1 MVAPDTQKIMD
12 MVEEK
17 TGYSVSVLV
26 DDKITTHAS
35 MVSANSSVPMHLVKV
50 NPKYEKYGDYLVA
63 LQCAMLLIKWGDP
76 NRIPDFVVL
85 NDKAKSL
92 LEKFSNL
99 TKKQGVPSE
108 AANEYAKMIV
118 TGVLQQLNSI
128 PIQIISM
135 DMITELCPG
144 LQDLQRESV
153 NNEMREA
160 SRSFSKRIRKMTPKA
175 IFDQNVSMNAAYAI
189 RWSQISGNKT
199 VLLPYRSLGYINK
212 GNRLIDI
219 YAAEVQKSD
228 PDRYI
233 GIVDGWAMILKMDDW
248 YEWRYRKGGSDE

>member
-76 NRIPDFVVL
+76 ERIPDFVVL
-85 NDKAKSL
+85 NDKAGSL
-92 LEKFSNL
+92 TSKFAKLS
-99 TKKQGVPSE
+99 KRRGVPPE
-108 AANEYAKMIV
+108 AALEYANMIV
-118 TGVLQQLNSI
+118 SGILQQLNSL
-128 PIQIISM
+128 PTQIISM
-135 DMITELCPG
+135 DMITELCPDLRS
-144 LQDLQRESV
+144 LQEESV
-153 NNEMREA
+153 NTELREITA
-160 SRSFSKRIRKMTPKA
+160 IFTKQIRKTTPKP
-175 IFDQNVSMNAAYAI
+175 IFDRSAAMNSAYTI
-189 RWSQISGNKT
+189 KWTKITGDKT
-199 VLLPYRSLGYINK
+199 ALLPYQSLGYM
-212 GNRLIDI
+212 NRGEQLLGI
-219 YAAEVQKSD
+219 YEAVSKKND

-233 GIVDGWAMILKMDDW
+233 ETVDGWAKILKMDTW
-248 YEWRYRKGGSDE
+248 YEWRFRKGTK